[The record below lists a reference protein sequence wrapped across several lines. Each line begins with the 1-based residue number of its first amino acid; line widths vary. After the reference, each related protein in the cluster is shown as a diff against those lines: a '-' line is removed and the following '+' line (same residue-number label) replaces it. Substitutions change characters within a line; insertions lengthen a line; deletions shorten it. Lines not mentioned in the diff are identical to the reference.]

1 MRLITLIVCLL
12 FSLENQAQNDYIT
25 KIKLH
30 RDSINASF
38 KDSSTSILDKKYQNQ
53 FTELAF
59 YPVNEKFRVK
69 AKFKAIKKAKV
80 FEMKTTTKRLPL
92 YKAYG
97 KLYFEIAGKALELT
111 VYQSQ
116 DLKNKDG
123 YEDYLFIPFTDL
135 TSGEESYGGGRY
147 LDLRIKDLEDPII
160 DFNLCYNPYC
170 NYNSKYSCPIPP
182 AENFLDVKIEAGV
195 KAFLDS
201 KY

>member
-1 MRLITLIVCLL
+1 MKHLLLL
-12 FSLENQAQNDYIT
+12 FFLFLAFENQGQSDFSV
-25 KIKLH
+25 KIKHH
-30 RDSINASF
+30 RDSINAAF
-38 KDSSTSILDKKYQNQ
+38 KDSSTSILDKKYREK

-59 YPVNEKFRVK
+59 YPINEKFRVK

-97 KLYFEIAGKALELT
+97 KLYFEINGKALELT

-116 DLKNKDG
+116 DLKNKEG

-147 LDLRIKDLEDPII
+147 LDLRIKDLKNPVI

-170 NYNSKYSCPIPP
+170 AYNAKYSCPIPP

-195 KAFLDS
+195 KAFE
-201 KY
+201 K